1 MLGITLSAIRNF
13 YPCQCLDNV
22 EMYTYAKF
30 DQTSIPSGNKVMS
43 IQQRQNRRQRR
54 TAAEATGCLNALWR
68 QIFALDSA
76 GFLLKHKRVKLE

>member
-1 MLGITLSAIRNF
+1 MLGITLSAKRNF

-30 DQTSIPSGNKVMS
+30 DQTSIPSSYKVMS
-43 IQQRQNRRQRR
+43 IQQRHNHRQRR
-54 TAAEATGCLNALWR
+54 TAAEATGCLNVLWR

-76 GFLLKHKRVKLE
+76 GLLLKHKRVKLE

>member
-1 MLGITLSAIRNF
+1 
-13 YPCQCLDNV
+13 
-22 EMYTYAKF
+22 
-30 DQTSIPSGNKVMS
+30 MS
-43 IQQRQNRRQRR
+43 IQQRQNHPKER

>member
-1 MLGITLSAIRNF
+1 MLGITLSAKRNF
-13 YPCQCLDNV
+13 YACQCLDNV

-30 DQTSIPSGNKVMS
+30 DQTSIPSGSKVMS
-43 IQQRQNRRQRR
+43 IQQRQNHPKER

-76 GFLLKHKRVKLE
+76 GFLLKHKRVKLQ